1 MRWGKFRDYYRLAV
15 KAVKSIKTW
24 QLVVLL
30 LFGTI
35 ASTLLLRVNNLNM
48 MDLRKAV
55 VDADQKGDQKIL
67 QDSVNELGRYVAGHM
82 NTDLGEF
89 YLTGSYERARE
100 LAMQEA
106 QGEADPNSHLYQQAS
121 VQCQTERFSVAGG
134 YVQCVLNKVSEL
146 GGPSAL
152 ESELKLPR
160 YEVYKLSFA
169 SPFWSPDLAG
179 FAVALTAL
187 ILLWIIA
194 RIIGV
199 ISLNL
204 LLKKR
209 FTSI

>member
-1 MRWGKFRDYYRLAV
+1 MRWGKFRDYYRRAV

>member
-106 QGEADPNSHLYQQAS
+106 QGEADPNSQLYQQAS

-204 LLKKR
+204 FLKKR